1 MTYFIPM
8 RHKEAMDILAKVY
21 QQAMAEADVI
31 GKRQKLTMR
40 VEPLRPVHLNL
51 TETTFKLEYNSG
63 NEKAYTL
70 QQNCAIFLAGIEQYE
85 AGLTHIK
92 LRNGKKY
99 LGDWV
104 TRPVYKY
111 QEQMGV
117 YAGALDRYAFRSS
130 EAMGVQLKGV
140 TADPDAWFIGYA
152 VVPEAL
158 ADSKIIV

>member
-8 RHKEAMDILAKVY
+8 RHKEAMGILSKVY

-70 QQNCAIFLAGIEQYE
+70 QQNCATFLAGIEQYE
-85 AGLTHIK
+85 MLITK
-92 LRNGKKY
+92 LLEVREFS
-99 LGDWV
+99 
-104 TRPVYKY
+104 P
-111 QEQMGV
+111 Q
-117 YAGALDRYAFRSS
+117 S
-130 EAMGVQLKGV
+130 
-140 TADPDAWFIGYA
+140 
-152 VVPEAL
+152 
-158 ADSKIIV
+158 